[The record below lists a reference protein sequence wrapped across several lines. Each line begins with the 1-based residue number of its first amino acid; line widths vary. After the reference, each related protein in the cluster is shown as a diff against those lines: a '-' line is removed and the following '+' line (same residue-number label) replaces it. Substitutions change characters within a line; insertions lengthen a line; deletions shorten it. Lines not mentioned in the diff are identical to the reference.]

1 VADEHPPERRARRA
15 WVTIAIVMGG
25 SAAAATV
32 MAGTILRGR
41 GSGVRDV
48 GVHLNAGDRALDA
61 VPAGEHRS

>member
-1 VADEHPPERRARRA
+1 
-15 WVTIAIVMGG
+15 VTIAIVMGG